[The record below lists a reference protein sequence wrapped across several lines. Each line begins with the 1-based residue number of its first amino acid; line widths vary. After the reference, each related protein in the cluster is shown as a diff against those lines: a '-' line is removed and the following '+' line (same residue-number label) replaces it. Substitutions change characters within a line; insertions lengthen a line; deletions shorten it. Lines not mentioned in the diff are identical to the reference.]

1 MSPLES
7 RIRNLSLRPPGES
20 LDARITAMF
29 SSTEEPSQTSP
40 AAGSLQE
47 MDAAAHSRLSQSSK
61 TSAWTGSRWLPAC
74 ASLLIGT
81 VVGRWLPFS
90 KFDQQSGNRMAS
102 SAVTA
107 GEQTQS
113 GQDTVTNDQASGT
126 VPVAFQGRERS
137 SESSQIVES
146 FWMSPTA
153 AAVAWEQQTG
163 QIFNVVNHVNDRRF
177 DMCRDCHRVGG

>member
-1 MSPLES
+1 
-7 RIRNLSLRPPGES
+7 
-20 LDARITAMF
+20 
-29 SSTEEPSQTSP
+29 
-40 AAGSLQE
+40 
-47 MDAAAHSRLSQSSK
+47 
-61 TSAWTGSRWLPAC
+61 
-74 ASLLIGT
+74 
-81 VVGRWLPFS
+81 
-90 KFDQQSGNRMAS
+90 MAS

>member
-1 MSPLES
+1 
-7 RIRNLSLRPPGES
+7 
-20 LDARITAMF
+20 
-29 SSTEEPSQTSP
+29 
-40 AAGSLQE
+40 
-47 MDAAAHSRLSQSSK
+47 
-61 TSAWTGSRWLPAC
+61 
-74 ASLLIGT
+74 
-81 VVGRWLPFS
+81 
-90 KFDQQSGNRMAS
+90 MAS
-102 SAVTA
+102 SAVAA
-107 GEQTQS
+107 GEQTQL
-113 GQDTVTNDQASGT
+113 GQHTVTNDQASGT